1 MGKQT
6 SNVAGATRALTILI
20 VDDSAVMRA
29 LLRRVVSLSDVPVE
43 TVLEARNGREA
54 LQIMEANDID
64 ALFTDINMPVMNG
77 HELLSEVA
85 RQDRWHHVLRVV
97 ISTDGSKLRREEA
110 RELKV
115 GLYVEK
121 PFRPEVVRDVLSE
134 IANAAR

>member
-1 MGKQT
+1 MEEQT
-6 SNVAGATRALTILI
+6 GTVAGATRALTILI

-29 LLRRVVSLSDVPVE
+29 LLKRVVSLSDVPVK

-54 LQIMEANDID
+54 LQIMEIHEID
-64 ALFTDINMPVMNG
+64 ALFTDINMPVMSG
-77 HELLSEVA
+77 HELLAEVA
-85 RQDRWHHVLRVV
+85 RQDRWKHVLRVV

-110 RELKV
+110 RDLKV

-134 IANAAR
+134 IANATR

>member
-1 MGKQT
+1 MNSQT
-6 SNVAGATRALTILI
+6 NGVANAPRALTILI

-29 LLRRVVSLSDVPVE
+29 LLKRVVSLTDVPVE

-54 LQIMEANDID
+54 LQIMETNHVD

-77 HELLSEVA
+77 QELLGEVA
-85 RQDRWHHVLRVV
+85 KRDRWRDVLRVV

-110 RELKV
+110 RALKV